1 MRSVGCSA
9 WRRPARRWCDS
20 QVYDRR
26 QFTCAGFKHYDMYFM
41 DGGTPTE
48 AILRRFM
55 EAPLDPN
62 HTQHARPHAAHSCRA
77 SCRQLGGECLIAL
90 LCPPLGVASVSAMC
104 VGAVRCCCLRFSG
117 PLTAG
122 CGDRDGRASRA
133 LQGGAR
139 PHRHA
144 HRLLHHEALPVRACL
159 PACLPACVRAR
170 LPACLPACLHYSRW
184 CLAL

>member
-1 MRSVGCSA
+1 MPAGCSLGGSARGRAGRACRYQHYEKVENGDLNEILPGKFIAFSGPSATRLEIGDGLYTLAPEDYHSIFRKKGITAIVRLNKKVATVASAGPHIGGCVGVACVRAFMRSVGCSA

-77 SCRQLGGECLIAL
+77 S
-90 LCPPLGVASVSAMC
+90 SS
-104 VGAVRCCCLRFSG
+104 
-117 PLTAG
+117 
-122 CGDRDGRASRA
+122 
-133 LQGGAR
+133 
-139 PHRHA
+139 
-144 HRLLHHEALPVRACL
+144 
-159 PACLPACVRAR
+159 
-170 LPACLPACLHYSRW
+170 
-184 CLAL
+184 